1 MNSLLISSYQ
11 KLWPPILSFAIVI
24 GAFLSD
30 GISAEPQGRYYRID
44 FTELKYENESFE
56 AVREVYLKDAK
67 ENAFDEEIYV
77 RPSIRLADG
86 GEYFPVVT
94 EFPNGE
100 YWTRLD
106 YVVRLD
112 ANADTRGSIVFKVG
126 NKQTKKLEFKL
137 EPADADPEL
146 HDLFWSKRGEYY
158 RDLSSQNRS
167 SAGAAW
173 FRYQYRKSVTQLSD
187 SPESASIREQI
198 LQTQRFNNSL
208 NEERT
213 YALVTGGRAIS
224 ENLQLHDPLFV
235 RADQEPTIAID
246 SLEGITVREF
256 DWEKLTQGLTPSKD
270 VLASA
275 VPYDQHGVFFR
286 DFRGVV
292 ELVDQLKS
300 QGSDFVVF

>member
-30 GISAEPQGRYYRID
+30 GISAEPQGQYYRID
-44 FTELKYENESFE
+44 FTELKYENETLI
-56 AVREVYLKDAK
+56 AVREVYLENAK
-67 ENAFDEEIYV
+67 KIAFDEEVYAL
-77 RPSIRLADG
+77 PSIRLADG
-86 GEYFPVVT
+86 GEYFPVNT

-158 RDLSSQNRS
+158 RGLSSQNRS

-173 FRYQYRKSVTQLSD
+173 FRYQYRKSVAQLSD
-187 SPESASIREQI
+187 SPESESLREQF
-198 LQTQRFNNSL
+198 LQSQRFNNRFNDCLLYTS
-208 NEERT
+208 
-213 YALVTGGRAIS
+213 
-224 ENLQLHDPLFV
+224 
-235 RADQEPTIAID
+235 
-246 SLEGITVREF
+246 
-256 DWEKLTQGLTPSKD
+256 PSPRD
-270 VLASA
+270 ATLSRMPSSA
-275 VPYDQHGVFFR
+275 
-286 DFRGVV
+286 
-292 ELVDQLKS
+292 
-300 QGSDFVVF
+300 